1 MSQNQHP
8 SRSPEFLSRLHDG
21 ELSAGERAHFE
32 SHRAH
37 CVECRNAA
45 AEFEA
50 ALSLYRSSR
59 PAPASADLSAR
70 ILRKLR
76 ASGRRRPFFGATFG
90 IDLRWA
96 GAFTAA
102 LIAAII
108 GSAIVAKNEA
118 RENLAARSVPI
129 PVVVREAAPPARAS
143 GPGPAAAAPARS
155 GEVPSRAPASA
166 AREDGPGAARDIRSG
181 LAREPEAFRRNRTE
195 EKASSSVSQEKQTD
209 ALSGAPAA
217 AAKDE
222 TGAAAPHRE
231 IASTP
236 PAVAKMQRSLP
247 ASAGATAAAERAGGE
262 GDAGAPPEATPSA
275 LRLVALSLDGSSSPP
290 EILSPSAAGVP
301 SNLRGHSFVLIV
313 DAGGRVRQ
321 VRPHGGAGVAGALST
336 QDSDAPAPP
345 SLLAL
350 RFRPGDR
357 QRRLLLR
364 IE

>member
-21 ELSAGERAHFE
+21 ELSPGERAHFE

-37 CVECRNAA
+37 CAECRNAA

-70 ILRKLR
+70 ILRKLQ

-96 GAFTAA
+96 GAFAAA

-129 PVVVREAAPPARAS
+129 PVVVRESAPPAKAS
-143 GPGPAAAAPARS
+143 GPGPAAAAPAS
-155 GEVPSRAPASA
+155 AGEMPSSA
-166 AREDGPGAARDIRSG
+166 AARAGRADGPSAAPEIRSAF
-181 LAREPEAFRRNRTE
+181 AREPEAARRNRAE
-195 EKASSSVSQEKQTD
+195 EKASSLASASKDKRTD
-209 ALSGAPAA
+209 ALSGTGRV
-217 AAKDE
+217 KDE
-222 TGAAAPHRE
+222 TGVSAPPSEVAGAPLAAAP
-231 IASTP
+231 
-236 PAVAKMQRSLP
+236 VQRSL
-247 ASAGATAAAERAGGE
+247 SAPGRAAAAPERAGGE
-262 GDAGAPPEATPSA
+262 GDAGAPPEATPFA
-275 LRLVALSLDGSSSPP
+275 LRLVTLSLDGSSSPP
-290 EILSPSAAGVP
+290 DILSPSAAGVP
-301 SNLRGHSFVLIV
+301 SNLRGRSFVLIV

-321 VRPHGGAGVAGALST
+321 VRPHGGAGAAGAISA

-364 IE
+364 VE

>member
-1 MSQNQHP
+1 
-8 SRSPEFLSRLHDG
+8 
-21 ELSAGERAHFE
+21 
-32 SHRAH
+32 
-37 CVECRNAA
+37 
-45 AEFEA
+45 
-50 ALSLYRSSR
+50 
-59 PAPASADLSAR
+59 
-70 ILRKLR
+70 
-76 ASGRRRPFFGATFG
+76 RRPFFGATFG

-129 PVVVREAAPPARAS
+129 PVVVREAAPPAKAS
-143 GPGPAAAAPARS
+143 DPGPAAPAPARS
-155 GEVPSRAPASA
+155 GEVPSGPPARA
-166 AREDGPGAARDIRSG
+166 ARKDGPKAAQDIPSG

-195 EKASSSVSQEKQTD
+195 EKASSSGSQEKQTD

-231 IASTP
+231 IASAPHAAATLR
-236 PAVAKMQRSLP
+236 RSLP
-247 ASAGATAAAERAGGE
+247 APARATAAAERAGGE

-290 EILSPSAAGVP
+290 ELLSPSAAGVL
-301 SNLRGHSFVLIV
+301 SNLRGRSFVLIV

-321 VRPHGGAGVAGALST
+321 VRPHGGAGVAGTLST